1 MKAYE
6 QSQED
11 TMKETEKK
19 CLNAKCCGI
28 YGLRNK
34 TNNKWYVGQS
44 AVSIENRWNEYRRL
58 QCYNQP
64 KLLNA
69 LTKYG
74 IDNFDKIILEECS
87 GDQKLLDERE
97 DYWIRHYDSVE
108 NGYNCRYG
116 GANGKMGEEARLR
129 VKQGCLRKVYTDE
142 LRKKLS
148 EGGKK
153 AKGKAKSEE
162 TKIRMR
168 ESQKARYESNPSVQE
183 HIQRLAEYNKTIN
196 KGTVSKETRQKISN
210 ATKGKIVSEESK
222 EKVSSALLEYYKHNE
237 HNWSGKAH
245 TDESKAKMAMYIWI
259 TDGIQSKRHLRN
271 EPVPDGYKQGRLYK
285 RKPIEP

>member
-19 CLNAKCCGI
+19 FSNAKCSGI

-34 TNNKWYVGQS
+34 VNNKWYVGQS
-44 AVSIENRWNEYRRL
+44 AVSIENRWNEYKRL

-87 GDQKLLDERE
+87 GDQKLLDKRE

-116 GANGKMGEEARLR
+116 GANGKMGEEAKLR
-129 VKQGCLRKVYTDE
+129 VKQGCLNKQP
-142 LRKKLS
+142 S
-148 EGGKK
+148 EKWLAAMAENGK
-153 AKGKAKSEE
+153 
-162 TKIRMR
+162 
-168 ESQKARYESNPSVQE
+168 
-183 HIQRLAEYNKTIN
+183 
-196 KGTVSKETRQKISN
+196 RQ
-210 ATKGKIVSEESK
+210 KGKIVSEETRMKMRIAQK
-222 EKVSSALLEYYKHNE
+222 ERYMRGDTKLN
-237 HNWSGKAH
+237 
-245 TDESKAKMAMYIWI
+245 
-259 TDGIQSKRHLRN
+259 
-271 EPVPDGYKQGRLYK
+271 
-285 RKPIEP
+285 RKTLSEQI